1 MSIPLLTRSLQRY
14 FDIIDHH
21 CTVVIYEP
29 TNIHHLHG
37 QFHYDV
43 TISNACHVC
52 YIQIASLCERV
63 EPVTLSTMDL
73 HLPTPSEFTA
83 FPYKP
88 PYDIQ
93 TSLMRCLYESI
104 EQKKVAIIE
113 SPTGTVN
120 IL

>member
-1 MSIPLLTRSLQRY
+1 MSIPLLTRSWQRY

-52 YIQIASLCERV
+52 YIASLCERV
-63 EPVTLSTMDL
+63 EPVTLSQPWICTFQRPLNSL
-73 HLPTPSEFTA
+73 HSLTNHPMISKHLLCVAYMSPSSKRKW
-83 FPYKP
+83 PL
-88 PYDIQ
+88 
-93 TSLMRCLYESI
+93 S
-104 EQKKVAIIE
+104 KVQLAR
-113 SPTGTVN
+113 
-120 IL
+120 